1 MGLSKVFEF
10 LRHMR
15 LVLVHLISKRLWDV
29 HGLCVVF
36 GLSIVMMLAHNISLL
51 YCFEMQIYFMHLFI
65 FDHIYDHR
73 TQKIKLPYCHCL
85 EINCKGH

>member
-10 LRHMR
+10 SHHMR

-29 HGLCVVF
+29 HGLFVMF
-36 GLSIVMMLAHNISLL
+36 GLSIVMMLAHNILLL
-51 YCFEMQIYFMHLFI
+51 YCFEMQRYLMHLFI

-73 TQKIKLPYCHCL
+73 RQKIKLPYWHSL
-85 EINCKGH
+85 EINCRVH